1 MKLDI
6 YQSHWAMEL
15 RRPDGREYGDET
27 SFQMVADAGFQG
39 MCLDPAIGDIDNYL
53 KLLPF
58 FKKHDLKCLV
68 NAFPSS
74 IEELRPLLEFAK
86 EFDAPFVNIIG
97 TMYPLEVKEALP
109 IIKGWME
116 ISEDV
121 GVPILIETH
130 RDCITNDM
138 FFTLL
143 LMNEIPDMRLCADL
157 SHYVVGREMGLPI
170 TDEFQAHISKIIKRS
185 DCFQGR
191 VANREQ
197 VQISITFPQHQEW
210 FNVFKGWWEEGLR
223 DWRARASIDDTLV
236 FLCELGPPDYAITGK
251 DGMELS
257 DRWEEALLIK
267 RWVKD
272 IWMKLEAES

>member
-1 MKLDI
+1 
-6 YQSHWAMEL
+6 
-15 RRPDGREYGDET
+15 
-27 SFQMVADAGFQG
+27 
-39 MCLDPAIGDIDNYL
+39 
-53 KLLPF
+53 
-58 FKKHDLKCLV
+58 
-68 NAFPSS
+68 
-74 IEELRPLLEFAK
+74 
-86 EFDAPFVNIIG
+86 
-97 TMYPLEVKEALP
+97 
-109 IIKGWME
+109 
-116 ISEDV
+116 
-121 GVPILIETH
+121 
-130 RDCITNDM
+130 
-138 FFTLL
+138 
-143 LMNEIPDMRLCADL
+143 
-157 SHYVVGREMGLPI
+157 MGLPI